1 MRFDLA
7 IINEHQ
13 QILLIASIFSF
24 FFLVFMTKIVA
35 GSFFFVFRYS
45 ITGEVSLLFFFSLI
59 VFRFSFFNI
68 RIRAEYRI
76 LTYEI
81 LF

>member
-24 FFLVFMTKIVA
+24 FLVFMAKVVVI
-35 GSFFFVFRYS
+35 SFFSVFDIRL
-45 ITGEVSLLFFFSLI
+45 ELKLVCFSLI

-68 RIRAEYRI
+68 RIRADYRT
-76 LTYEI
+76 LAYEI

>member
-24 FFLVFMTKIVA
+24 FVLVFMTKIVA

-45 ITGEVSLLFFFSLI
+45 IIGEVSLLF
-59 VFRFSFFNI
+59 VFR
-68 RIRAEYRI
+68 
-76 LTYEI
+76 
-81 LF
+81 